1 VASRGPKKA
10 GQAKAEATGGTGKG
24 NESCEE
30 ETGCTRHPRNSPGSQ
45 AFYANRNEISDAD
58 VEEANRQQ
66 KSEKKTQ
73 SLTRTPCP
81 TCGRDE
87 SHVGREESR

>member
-10 GQAKAEATGGTGKG
+10 GQAKAEAAGGTGSEG

-30 ETGCTRHPRNSPGSQ
+30 TGCTRYCNSPGSQ
-45 AFYANRNEISDAD
+45 AFYANRKEVSAAD
-58 VEEANRQQ
+58 LEEAKRQQ
-66 KSEKKTQ
+66 KSEEKTQ
-73 SLTRTPCP
+73 FLTGTPCA